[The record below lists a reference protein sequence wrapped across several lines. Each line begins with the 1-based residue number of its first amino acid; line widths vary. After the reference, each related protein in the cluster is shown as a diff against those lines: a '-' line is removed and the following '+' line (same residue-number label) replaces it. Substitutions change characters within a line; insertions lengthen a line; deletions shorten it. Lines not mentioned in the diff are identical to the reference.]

1 MTEHPLP
8 AGAVGGAGHTL
19 SLFTGP
25 CFHLG
30 QALHSH
36 KRTHTQ
42 RQQPAPQATR
52 TRGQGTEREG
62 VTLVGGL
69 EAESGQS
76 AEGPGEACL
85 PVWEDVPGR
94 ERRARARAGNS
105 LSEGSRTE

>member
-1 MTEHPLP
+1 M
-8 AGAVGGAGHTL
+8 
-19 SLFTGP
+19 
-25 CFHLG
+25 
-30 QALHSH
+30 
-36 KRTHTQ
+36 
-42 RQQPAPQATR
+42 
-52 TRGQGTEREG
+52 
-62 VTLVGGL
+62 GGL